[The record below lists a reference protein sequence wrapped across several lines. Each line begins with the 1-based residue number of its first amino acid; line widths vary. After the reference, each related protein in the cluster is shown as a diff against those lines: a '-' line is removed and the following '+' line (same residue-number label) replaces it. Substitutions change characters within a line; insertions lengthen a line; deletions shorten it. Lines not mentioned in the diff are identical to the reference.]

1 MGLSKNIK
9 IAMIE
14 KNIKQKELAQLIN
27 KDLQQLYNALH
38 RDTFT
43 TKTADQIAEALNCN
57 IVLQDKTTGKIY

>member
-9 IAMIE
+9 IAMID
-14 KNIKQKELAQLIN
+14 KNIKQKELAQLID

-43 TKTADQIAEALNCN
+43 TRTADQIATALNCN